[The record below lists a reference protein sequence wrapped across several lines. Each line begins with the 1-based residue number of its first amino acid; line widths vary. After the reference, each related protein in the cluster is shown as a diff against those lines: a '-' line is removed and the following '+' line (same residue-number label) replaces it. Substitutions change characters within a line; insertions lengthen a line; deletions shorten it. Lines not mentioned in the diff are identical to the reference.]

1 MGPRRAGGA
10 GRPVSAITP
19 HWMATLYDII
29 SELRR
34 GPSLLSA
41 PPTLALFAPDL
52 GETRDNL
59 RRALDRLE
67 DRPVP
72 AGGKAVLEELA
83 TRARA
88 EGVDD
93 YDVPLS
99 PDELRASYEPLDPS
113 QVGIAVLLGGSSLVV
128 VGLAVVAFLAGLNSI
143 FHWF

>member
-1 MGPRRAGGA
+1 
-10 GRPVSAITP
+10 
-19 HWMATLYDII
+19 MATLYDII

-34 GPSLLSA
+34 EHPTPSASK
-41 PPTLALFAPDL
+41 TLDLVVSEL

-83 TRARA
+83 TRAHA

-93 YDVPLS
+93 HEVPLS
-99 PDELRASYEPLDPS
+99 PDELRASYEPLDGS
-113 QVGIAVLLGGSSLVV
+113 QLGIAVLLGGSSLVV
-128 VGLAVVAFLAGLNSI
+128 VGLAVVAFMAGLNSI